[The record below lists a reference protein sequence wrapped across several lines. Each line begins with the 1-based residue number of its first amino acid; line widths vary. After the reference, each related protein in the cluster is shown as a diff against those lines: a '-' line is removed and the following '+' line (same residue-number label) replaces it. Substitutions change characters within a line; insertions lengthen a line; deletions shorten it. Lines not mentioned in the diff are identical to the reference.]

1 MARYQDPLSGLWLE
15 EGDLDGRELS
25 EDYTADYID
34 RDIFSSF
41 YNYASDTGRAFEH
54 NKMLYG
60 RSAQKISD
68 QPSPARSGATRTVQ
82 GQRLRAQQDKQ
93 AQMSAAMAGQKEGW
107 DYSQRKAGNKGSGPR
122 VWREY
127 KPPTDFDGSTRG
139 GNIHNL
145 LLRRNRV

>member
-68 QPSPARSGATRTVQ
+68 TPVPKTVGAIRTVQ
-82 GQRLRAQQDKQ
+82 GAQKRSEQDRK
-93 AQMSAAMAGQKEGW
+93 AAMKSAMAGQTEGW
-107 DYSQRKAGNKGSGPR
+107 YYPHKKAGNKGKGQR
-122 VWREY
+122 VWRDY
-127 KPPTDFDGSTRG
+127 KAPTDFDGSTKG
-139 GNIHNL
+139 TNIHNL